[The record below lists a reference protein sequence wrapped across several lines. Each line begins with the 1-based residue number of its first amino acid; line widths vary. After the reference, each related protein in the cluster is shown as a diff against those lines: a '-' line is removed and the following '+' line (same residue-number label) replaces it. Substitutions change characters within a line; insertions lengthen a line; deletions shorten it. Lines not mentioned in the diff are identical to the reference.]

1 MSDRGQEK
9 GLLDGKTGL
18 LGRAGRYVRL
28 FSTVGTFLIFTD
40 KRRKNILLID
50 NITKITYNEGE
61 SAKN

>member
-1 MSDRGQEK
+1 MTWGGKKVCWTGKQDCWGEPGVMSGFFQQL
-9 GLLDGKTGL
+9 GL
-18 LGRAGRYVRL
+18 
-28 FSTVGTFLIFTD
+28 FLIFTD